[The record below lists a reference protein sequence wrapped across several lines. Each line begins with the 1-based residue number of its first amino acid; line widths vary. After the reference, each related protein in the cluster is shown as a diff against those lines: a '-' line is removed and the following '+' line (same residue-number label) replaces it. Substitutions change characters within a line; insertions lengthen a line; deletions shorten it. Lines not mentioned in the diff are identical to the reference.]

1 MDWRA
6 PLKSI
11 LVFGANGRLG
21 APLAAYVARNLPDV
35 RLRLASSSERKA
47 ERVARRFPGADIVV
61 ASYLDKHQ
69 MERALDGMEGVFM
82 VMPDFLDYPAAG
94 EIFIA
99 SARKAA
105 SVRHLVRISAD
116 PPDFHPL
123 DLTPPLRGNSN
134 FAAGHYVLR
143 TQLLESAIPTTT
155 LSPSAYFMDNLTL
168 PLIAKYVRERGQ
180 LIEAERHRMPYVDP
194 ADVGEAAGRIFL
206 RRDPN
211 DIGMVWHLNNG
222 VDHMDWGDVA
232 SLLCKHLGRPVERV
246 EDAGVW
252 ADTIGAGIKRVMDP
266 ASAAYMS
273 EYLKWETLKCARFYP
288 RPELEA
294 LIGRKP
300 MLLDQWISEHLA
312 AWQS

>member
-11 LVFGANGRLG
+11 LIFGASGRLG
-21 APLAAYVARNLPDV
+21 APLASYLAMHHPEI
-35 RLRLASSSERKA
+35 RLRLVSSSARKA
-47 ERVARRFPGADIVV
+47 ERLARRFPEADIVV
-61 ASYLDKHQ
+61 ASYLSATQ
-69 MERALDGMEGVFM
+69 METALEGMDGVFM

-94 EIFIA
+94 ELFIA
-99 SARKAA
+99 AVRKTGAL
-105 SVRHLVRISAD
+105 RHLVRISAD

-123 DLTPPLRGNSN
+123 DLTPPLRDNPN
-134 FAAGHYVLR
+134 FAAGHTVLR
-143 TQLLESAIPTTT
+143 TQLLESGIPTTT

-168 PLIAKYVRERGQ
+168 PLIAKFVRERDM

-194 ADVGEAAGRIFL
+194 ADVAEAAARVFL
-206 RRDPN
+206 RRDES

-232 SLLCKHLGRPVERV
+232 VLLSRHLGRRIERV
-246 EDAGVW
+246 ESPEVW
-252 ADTIGAGIKRVMDP
+252 AETVGAGIKQVMD
-266 ASAAYMS
+266 AESERYMI

-288 RPELEA
+288 RPELET

-300 MLLDQWISEHLA
+300 KLLDQWIGEHVA
-312 AWQS
+312 IWR

>member
-1 MDWRA
+1 MDWRT
-6 PLKSI
+6 PLSSI
-11 LVFGANGRLG
+11 LIFGASGRLG
-21 APLAAYVARNLPDV
+21 GPLAAYMARNLPEV
-35 RLRLASSSERKA
+35 RVRLASSSERRA

-61 ASYLDKHQ
+61 ASYLDRAQ

-94 EIFIA
+94 DIVTA
-99 SARKAA
+99 TARKLG
-105 SVRHLVRISAD
+105 SLRHLVRISAD

-123 DLTPPLRGNSN
+123 DLTPPLRGNPN

-143 TQLLESAIPTTT
+143 TQLLESGIPTTT

-168 PLIAKYVRERGQ
+168 PLIAKFVRERGQ
-180 LIEAERHRMPYVDP
+180 LIEAERHKMPYVDP
-194 ADVGEAAGRIFL
+194 AEVAEAAARVFV

-222 VDHMDWGDVA
+222 VDQMDWGEVA
-232 SLLCKHLGRPVERV
+232 ALLTRHLGRPIERV
-246 EDAGVW
+246 ESPQVW
-252 ADTIGAGIKRVMDP
+252 ADTIGAGIKQAMDP
-266 ASAAYMS
+266 DSAAYMS

-288 RPELEA
+288 RPELER

-300 MLLDQWISEHLA
+300 KLLDQWICEHLA
-312 AWQS
+312 AWQ